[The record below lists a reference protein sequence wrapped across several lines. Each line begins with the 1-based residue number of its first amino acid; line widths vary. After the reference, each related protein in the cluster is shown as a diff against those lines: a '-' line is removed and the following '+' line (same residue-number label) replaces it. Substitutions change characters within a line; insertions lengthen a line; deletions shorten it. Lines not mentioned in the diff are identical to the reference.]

1 MNDLVKA
8 DKTIT
13 DVLSELQN
21 TQKLVGA
28 LMQTKH
34 YAKMGAEGIYAIVQ
48 KAQSMSIPVMDAL
61 NGALYVVGGKIEMTS
76 QMMNRLIR
84 MKGHSITKDPRSTN
98 ELCILHGKR
107 SDNGDVWTIAFGVS
121 DAKRAGLIKPG
132 GVWEKYPS
140 VMCFNRALSQL
151 ARQLFPDVIVDG
163 VFVEGE
169 LSPETGVG
177 MNDPIV
183 NYISQEQIDALNDL
197 LALDSDPLQATAE
210 IKTRLKVEDVREI
223 KVERYGVMMNWLK
236 KRIDDQNTIVVE
248 EVKQQELPHDV
259 PLTKIEASLFEE
271 NNG

>member
-1 MNDLVKA
+1 MNDLVPKE
-8 DKTIT
+8 KNIT

-48 KAQSMSIPVMDAL
+48 KAQSMGIPVMDAL

-107 SDNGDVWTIAFGVS
+107 SDTKDTWTVSFGLS
-121 DAKRAGLIKPG
+121 DARRAGLIKPN

-140 VMCFNRALSQL
+140 VMCFNRALSML
-151 ARQLFPDVIVDG
+151 ARQLFPDIIVD
-163 VFVEGE
+163 VFMEGE
-169 LSPETGVG
+169 LTPETGVG
-177 MNDPIV
+177 MNDPVIA
-183 NYISQEQIDALNDL
+183 YISQEQLDSLLDT
-197 LALDSDPLQATAE
+197 LALDTDPSQATAE
-210 IKTRLKVEDVREI
+210 IKTRLKIDDLREI
-223 KVERYGVMMNWLK
+223 KTDRFEAMMKWLK
-236 KRIDDQNTIVVE
+236 KRIEDQNTIQVA
-248 EVKQQELPHDV
+248 EVQQEQSVQEEPMMR
-259 PLTKIEASLFEE
+259 TEASLFEVSDE
-271 NNG
+271 